1 MKVITTEERLIDIFS
16 DIDKHPDFPIKEIT
30 KKVAIVSTPRCGSSM
45 FCDVLRNTDRVGDPK
60 EWINKRYLSAY
71 SRYFGI
77 NIKDVDF
84 SKYLDFIFR
93 KTTTSNGIFS
103 INFHIYQYAE
113 RLKYKFDAFSL
124 NFYKAYYLYRK
135 EKIDQAYSNAKAA
148 ITDQWSSD
156 ANNTN
161 EIHGEIERS
170 RILQELLYISNSDIY
185 YIKNIRSHINRE
197 YFYEDFS
204 SLETTSAFTEILSDL
219 EITDFSSSWASS
231 MKKQRTK
238 DDLSEI
244 TKLKKYL
251 SPTTFGHE

>member
-1 MKVITTEERLIDIFS
+1 M
-16 DIDKHPDFPIKEIT
+16 
-30 KKVAIVSTPRCGSSM
+30 
-45 FCDVLRNTDRVGDPK
+45 
-60 EWINKRYLSAY
+60 
-71 SRYFGI
+71 
-77 NIKDVDF
+77 DF

-135 EKIDQAYSNAKAA
+135 EKIDQAYYNAKAA